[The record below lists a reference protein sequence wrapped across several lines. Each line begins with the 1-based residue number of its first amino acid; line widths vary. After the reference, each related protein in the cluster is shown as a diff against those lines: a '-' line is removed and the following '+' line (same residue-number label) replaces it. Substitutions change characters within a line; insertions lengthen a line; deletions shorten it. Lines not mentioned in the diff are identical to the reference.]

1 MPTVSL
7 MLIFGRLLHTIIIR
21 ANSDLSSLSSTSFS
35 FVITFINL
43 KQFKNIVDTMIA
55 MFDADM
61 DIAMFN
67 AYMDAASLSCYK
79 SREPC

>member
-1 MPTVSL
+1 
-7 MLIFGRLLHTIIIR
+7 MLISRQLLHIVIIR
-21 ANSDLSSLSSTSFS
+21 GYSDLSSLSSTSFS

-43 KQFKNIVDTMIA
+43 KQLKNIVDTMIA